1 MRRSAAVALVLV
13 LAVASLAPAV
23 GAGALA
29 APEHSAGAL
38 APEDRGGVAQVGNQ
52 SVDSTEFR
60 ITVYGNASARWVF
73 LYKTTLEN
81 ETQRSDFESYA
92 DRFNSEET
100 ELYTNFR
107 DRARSIT
114 TQGSDATGRSMNAT
128 GFSKR
133 AYVDELN
140 SQGVVR
146 MSFVWTAF
154 AERDGDAVVMGD
166 VFEGGFYLA
175 PDQRLVVLHGPNLR
189 FQSAAPQP
197 ALDEDSLAASDTL
210 TWGGEREFNPQRP
223 EARLVPPSEPTP
235 TPTPTPTT
243 AGGGG
248 TTTTEPGGSVGFLP
262 VLGLG
267 VVLLLG
273 LGAALAYRAGALP
286 GDDDGAAAASAGS
299 GDGDGGDGGDGTA
312 AAAAGAGGA
321 AADATSTEPAVA
333 EEELLDDEERVMR
346 LLDRNGGRMKQV
358 VIVDETG
365 WSKSKVSMLLSDM
378 EEAGDISKLRVGRE
392 NIISKRGMEPDA
404 AGSPFDDEE

>member
-1 MRRSAAVALVLV
+1 MTRPAAVALVLV
-13 LAVASLAPAV
+13 LAVASLVPAV

-38 APEDRGGVAQVGNQ
+38 APEDRDGVAQVGNQ

-114 TQGSDATGRSMNAT
+114 TQGPDATGRSMNAT

-175 PDQRLVVLHGPNLR
+175 PDQRLVVLYGPNLR

-210 TWGGEREFNPQRP
+210 TWDGEREFNPQRP

-235 TPTPTPTT
+235 TPTPTT

-248 TTTTEPGGSVGFLP
+248 TTATEPGRSVGFLP

-286 GDDDGAAAASAGS
+286 GDDDGAAAASAEP
-299 GDGDGGDGGDGTA
+299 GDGGDGAA
-312 AAAAGAGGA
+312 AAAAGTGGA
-321 AADATSTEPAVA
+321 AADTTSTEPAVA
-333 EEELLDDEERVMR
+333 DEELLDDEERVMR

-378 EEAGDISKLRVGRE
+378 EEAGEISKLRVGRE
-392 NIISKRGMEPDA
+392 NIISKKGMEPDA

>member
-1 MRRSAAVALVLV
+1 MTRPAAVALVLV
-13 LAVASLAPAV
+13 LAVASLVPAV

-38 APEDRGGVAQVGNQ
+38 APEDRDGVAQVGNQ

-235 TPTPTPTT
+235 TPTT

-248 TTTTEPGGSVGFLP
+248 TTATEPGRSVGFLP

-286 GDDDGAAAASAGS
+286 GDDDGPAAASAEP
-299 GDGDGGDGGDGTA
+299 GDGGDGAATA
-312 AAAAGAGGA
+312 AAGTGGA
-321 AADATSTEPAVA
+321 AADTTSTEPAVA
-333 EEELLDDEERVMR
+333 DEELLDDEERVMR

-378 EEAGDISKLRVGRE
+378 EEAGEISKLRVGRE
-392 NIISKRGMEPDA
+392 NIISKKGMEPDA

>member
-1 MRRSAAVALVLV
+1 MTRPAVVAFVLV
-13 LAVASLAPAV
+13 LAVASVAPAV
-23 GAGALA
+23 GAGAIA
-29 APEHSAGAL
+29 APEHSAGAI
-38 APEDRGGVAQVGNQ
+38 APEDRAGVAQVGNQ

-60 ITVYGNASARWVF
+60 ITVYGNASARWAF
-73 LYKTTLEN
+73 RYKTTLEN
-81 ETQRSDFESYA
+81 ESQRSDFESYA
-92 DRFNSEET
+92 DRFNAEET
-100 ELYTNFR
+100 ELYTKFK

-114 TQGSDATGRSMNAT
+114 SQGRNATGRPMNAT

-140 SQGVVR
+140 NQGVVR

-175 PDQRLVVLHGPNLR
+175 PDQRLVVLRGPNLR

-197 ALDEDSLAASDTL
+197 AFDEDSPAASDTL
-210 TWGGEREFNPQRP
+210 TWAGEREFNPERP
-223 EARLVPPSEPTP
+223 EVRLVPPSEPTP
-235 TPTPTPTT
+235 TPTT
-243 AGGGG
+243 APGDG

-286 GDDDGAAAASAGS
+286 GSDDGGAAAASGS
-299 GDGDGGDGGDGTA
+299 GDGDGGDGA
-312 AAAAGAGGA
+312 AAAAGAGSA
-321 AADATSTEPAVA
+321 AAGESTEPAVPD
-333 EEELLDDEERVMR
+333 EELLDDEERVMQ

-358 VIVDETG
+358 AIVDETG

-378 EEAGDISKLRVGRE
+378 EEAGEVSKLRVGRE
-392 NIISKRGMEPDA
+392 NIISKKGMEPDA

>member
-1 MRRSAAVALVLV
+1 MTRPAAVALVLV
-13 LAVASLAPAV
+13 LAVASLVPAV

-38 APEDRGGVAQVGNQ
+38 APEDRDGVAQVGNQ

-140 SQGVVR
+140 SQGIVR

-154 AERDGDAVVMGD
+154 AERDGDTVVMGD

-235 TPTPTPTT
+235 TPTT

-248 TTTTEPGGSVGFLP
+248 TTATEPGRSVGFLP

-286 GDDDGAAAASAGS
+286 GDDDGPAAASAEP
-299 GDGDGGDGGDGTA
+299 GDGGDGAATA
-312 AAAAGAGGA
+312 AAGTGGA
-321 AADATSTEPAVA
+321 AADTTSTEPAVA
-333 EEELLDDEERVMR
+333 DEELLDDEERVMR

-378 EEAGDISKLRVGRE
+378 EEAGEISKLRVGRE
-392 NIISKRGMEPDA
+392 NIISKKGMEPDA

>member
-1 MRRSAAVALVLV
+1 MTRPAAVALVLV
-13 LAVASLAPAV
+13 LAVASLVPAV

-38 APEDRGGVAQVGNQ
+38 APEDRDGVAQVGNQ

-140 SQGVVR
+140 SQGIVR

-154 AERDGDAVVMGD
+154 AERDGDTVVMGD

-235 TPTPTPTT
+235 TPTPTT

-248 TTTTEPGGSVGFLP
+248 TTATEPGRSVGFLP

-286 GDDDGAAAASAGS
+286 GDDDGPAAASAEP
-299 GDGDGGDGGDGTA
+299 GDGGDGAATA
-312 AAAAGAGGA
+312 AAGTGGA
-321 AADATSTEPAVA
+321 AADTTSTEPAVA
-333 EEELLDDEERVMR
+333 DEELLDDEERVMR

-378 EEAGDISKLRVGRE
+378 EEAGEISKLRVGRE
-392 NIISKRGMEPDA
+392 NIISKKGMEPDA